1 MPKILFSFLLTFAF
15 WIVLAGTAIQEI
27 IIGIIIAS
35 TVTIT
40 TKEFLFRESPK
51 TLLSPLFWLGCVRY
65 IIVFIKEE
73 IIANIKTVSIILTGN
88 INPAIVKLS
97 TTITG
102 DTKKALLA
110 DSITLTPGT
119 FTLEIKDALFIHCL
133 NHKKDSSPGAVFEK
147 TIRGIK

>member
-88 INPAIVKLS
+88 INPAIVKLP
-97 TTITG
+97 TTING
-102 DTKKALLA
+102 DSKKAILA

-119 FTLEIKDALFIHCL
+119 FTLEIKDALFVHCL
-133 NHKKDSSPGAVFEK
+133 NYKKDSKPGVVFEK